1 MELCTPD
8 FKYPPGQWA
17 ERKRAPPVP
26 VIKVLK
32 LEVLDYQV
40 RVGGRERK
48 RVPPVPVIKV
58 LKLEV
63 LDYQVKAG
71 AALCEDRGSR
81 HNQPISFTLMRHLSC
96 PIKGSAPLK
105 T

>member
-1 MELCTPD
+1 MRHYALTRFSSLPPISHQALRGVELRTPD

-40 RVGGRERK
+40 R
-48 RVPPVPVIKV
+48 
-58 LKLEV
+58 
-63 LDYQVKAG
+63 AG
-71 AALCEDRGSR
+71 AAFL
-81 HNQPISFTLMRHLSC
+81 TLFRTQITQMQ
-96 PIKGSAPLK
+96 GLK
-105 T
+105 YVAR

>member
-1 MELCTPD
+1 MRHYALTRFSSLPPISHQALRGVELRTPD

-17 ERKRAPPVP
+17 ERKR
-26 VIKVLK
+26 
-32 LEVLDYQV
+32 E
-40 RVGGRERK
+40 
-48 RVPPVPVIKV
+48 PPVPVIKV

-81 HNQPISFTLMRHLSC
+81 HNQPLSFTLMRHLSC